1 MGSVGV
7 GADPPQGSEGLIL
20 SADKALARRRAEA
33 RKAERYVYVRHEGDG
48 SSLLV
53 ARMGTADAVCL
64 SRAIDTIAGALVLEG
79 RAEPLPELRS
89 EALAELARPS
99 ERGTLP
105 YRGSTLVVRVG
116 RETGEG
122 VAREDTVGPL
132 LLEQVR
138 ELLAHDRVRLLP
150 VIDLAGDP
158 GADGY
163 EVPTRIRE
171 QVRIR
176 DPFSVFPF
184 STMRSMNADLD
195 HTGPFRDRRL
205 VDHDHPPPRQTRPS
219 NLGPLGRLEHR
230 AKSHG
235 RWRVSQT

>member
-1 MGSVGV
+1 M
-7 GADPPQGSEGLIL
+7 
-20 SADKALARRRAEA
+20 
-33 RKAERYVYVRHEGDG
+33 
-48 SSLLV
+48 
-53 ARMGTADAVCL
+53 
-64 SRAIDTIAGALVLEG
+64 
-79 RAEPLPELRS
+79 
-89 EALAELARPS
+89 AELARPS

-105 YRGSTLVVRVG
+105 YQGSTLVVRVG

-195 HTGPFRDRRL
+195 HTEPFRDRRL

-235 RWRVSQT
+235 RWRVSQTEPGVFEWRSPIGYHYRVSRGYTEWVGGAPSASRDTAVARCDVDIARPACLALVNAA